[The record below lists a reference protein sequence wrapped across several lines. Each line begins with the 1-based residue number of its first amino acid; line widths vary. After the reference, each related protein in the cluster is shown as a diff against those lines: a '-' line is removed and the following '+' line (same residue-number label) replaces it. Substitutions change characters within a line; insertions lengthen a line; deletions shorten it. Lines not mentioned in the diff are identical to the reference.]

1 MVDYVIPG
9 LRGRIVDQ
17 QRKQHRRE
25 RHQARDELQARRST
39 GTHRHPPDVL
49 AIRAGTNSVP
59 TLLGIEVTVKSIVD
73 RAEHQPGI
81 GAI

>member
-1 MVDYVIPG
+1 
-9 LRGRIVDQ
+9 
-17 QRKQHRRE
+17 
-25 RHQARDELQARRST
+25 
-39 GTHRHPPDVL
+39 VL